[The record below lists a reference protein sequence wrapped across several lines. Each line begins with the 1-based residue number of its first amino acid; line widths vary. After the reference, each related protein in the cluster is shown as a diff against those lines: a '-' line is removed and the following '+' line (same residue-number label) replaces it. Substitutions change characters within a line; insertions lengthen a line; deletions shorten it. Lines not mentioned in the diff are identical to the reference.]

1 MRRNVR
7 RLAGVCF
14 PLIALLAAP
23 ALSADRDRHSSN
35 DAMFSVEEY
44 VGWIAYMASD
54 EMEGRGTGQEGIDKA
69 AEYIASI
76 WESFG
81 VQPAGDDNSFFQN
94 FQLALSS
101 EIGDGTRLSIG
112 TDGRRTRKPAT
123 LHEEYVPLPFS
134 SAESFSGNVV
144 FAGYGIANESK
155 DYDDYADID
164 VKDKVVL
171 VLRRGPAFAEFGMNH
186 VSFRAKSRAALD
198 RGATA
203 LLIVNNEE
211 GAALY
216 DFERRGRGRD
226 HGIPMMH
233 VTRELASRLLTAGGL
248 SDIETVQNQ
257 IEETLSPAS
266 AALEGVSVRGRVDIA
281 PVYSDV
287 RNVVGMIPGTG
298 PQQDEIIVLGA
309 HYDHLGIRNKDKPTF
324 DPTKDIS
331 NGADDN
337 ASGTAMLMQL
347 AKMYTRGE
355 SPNRTL
361 VLIAFTGEELGLLGS
376 KHFSDH
382 PTIDLDKCI
391 TMLNFDMVG
400 RLKNDRLEVG
410 GMRTGGFEDMI
421 DTLAKPYGFDIR
433 DGGGGRGPS
442 DHTHFYTHDIPVL
455 FFFTG
460 IHKQYHRPEDD
471 TPLINGDG
479 AMQIARFCC
488 DVLDTIDSNPTPPEF
503 KKDSRRASI
512 GRQDDRPSARS
523 QKRSEPRDTAM
534 GGPRRDR
541 DSEPVRLGVVP
552 LPTANGEGL
561 LIDSVTEGMAASNA
575 GMRAGDR
582 IVRIGKVRI
591 NSIEDALKALSS
603 FRKGDRGQVRIVR
616 AGQRMTLDVQFGDKP
631 KAATP
636 KERTVARIA
645 KPDRLE
651 GAIIDRIV
659 RFLTARGAGE
669 NLSKVELK
677 KFAGGFEV
685 SATIKSGTEGAGLL
699 GDLMSFVADLVETH
713 SKEAGVEYDFTI
725 SVDTE
730 FMFASDSSM
739 SVTIRVEER
748 GSDKGAHTHAAP
760 PAHGGSRA
768 HASTG
773 HGGGSGSPHGRPHGG
788 PISGRPRAS
797 STDDAHGHEAADDV
811 ENNTMPPVRLG
822 IMPTYGESEG
832 EGFEIAGVVEGGAAE
847 KGGMKDDDRILSI
860 DGAPVKDVY
869 TYMDALR
876 KCKPDEKIRV
886 VVLRN
891 GKRVELTIIAASPK
905 SQEAA

>member
-23 ALSADRDRHSSN
+23 AMAVDRDRHSSN
-35 DAMFSVEEY
+35 DAMFSTEEY
-44 VGWIAYMASD
+44 VGWIEYMASD
-54 EMEGRGTGQEGIDKA
+54 ELEGRGTGQEGIDRA
-69 AEYIASI
+69 AEYIASV

-81 VQPAGDDNSFFQN
+81 VQPAGDDNSFYQN

-112 TDGRRTRKPAT
+112 TNGRRTRKPAT
-123 LHEEYVPLPFS
+123 LHEDYVPLPFS
-134 SAESFSGNVV
+134 SAESFSGDVV

-211 GAALY
+211 GATLY
-216 DFERRGRGRD
+216 DFERGGRGRD

-233 VTRELASRLLTAGGL
+233 VTRELASRLLTAGGQ

-257 IEETLSPAS
+257 IEETQSPAS
-266 AALEGVSVRGRVDIA
+266 AALEGVSLRGRVDIA

-287 RNVVGMIPGTG
+287 RNVTGMIPGTG

-347 AKMYTRGE
+347 AKLYTRGE

-376 KHFSDH
+376 KHFSDD

-400 RLKNDRLEVG
+400 RLKNDKLEVG

-421 DTLAKPYGFDIR
+421 EDLAKPYGFDIR

-442 DHTHFYTHDIPVL
+442 DHTNFYTHDIPVL

-488 DVLDTIDSNPTPPEF
+488 DVLDTIDSDPSPPTF

-523 QKRSEPRDTAM
+523 QKRSEPKDTAM

-552 LPTANGEGL
+552 LPTADGEGL

-575 GMRAGDR
+575 GIRAGDR

-591 NSIEDALKALSS
+591 NSIEDALRALGE
-603 FRKGDRGQVRIVR
+603 FKQGDRGQVRVIR
-616 AGQRMTLDVQFGDKP
+616 AGQRMTLDVQFGDGP

-636 KERTVARIA
+636 TERAVARIA

-651 GAIIDRIV
+651 GAIINRIV
-659 RFLTARGAGE
+659 EFLAARDARE
-669 NLSKVELK
+669 TLSNVSMT
-677 KFAGGFEV
+677 KFACGFEV
-685 SATIKSGTEGAGLL
+685 SATIKPATESAGLL
-699 GDLMSFVADLVETH
+699 GDVMAFTANLIESH
-713 SKEAGVEYDFTI
+713 SKETGLKYEFTI
-725 SVDTE
+725 SANTE
-730 FMFASDSSM
+730 IMFAAEPSISIS
-739 SVTIRVEER
+739 IRVEEP
-748 GSDKGAHTHAAP
+748 KAHKS
-760 PAHGGSRA
+760 AHG
-768 HASTG
+768 HAIPSDHGGATPHAVTG
-773 HGGGSGSPHGRPHGG
+773 HGGGSANPHAAA
-788 PISGRPRAS
+788 ISGRPRAS

-860 DGAPVKDVY
+860 GGTPVKDVY

-876 KCKPDEKIRV
+876 KCKPDETIRV

-891 GKRVELTIIAASPK
+891 GERVELTIIAASPK